1 MLNEIKIAL
10 RGLLKTP
17 GFTAIALVTIALAIG
32 ANTAVFSLING
43 LLVKPLPYSDP
54 VKLVLLWEKF
64 AAQGLERIP
73 VSAPE
78 FLDLEKEAQS
88 YSRIAAFDYRTF
100 NMSGSDLPERI
111 SGAVVSPALFPL
123 LGVKPIVGRTFS
135 VEEQGEGHDD
145 VIVISGR
152 LWKRRFNSDPALI
165 GKPLLLNGRSYIV
178 IGVMPAS
185 FEFPIPLFNVQ
196 GGQFAERVD
205 VWKPAAFTPIEMQ
218 TRYSRSYGVI
228 ARLRPDVTPERAQ
241 AELNTIMAN
250 WIRIHPDL
258 YSATQGFGAK
268 VYPLHDQVVGGMR
281 KGLMILL
288 GSVAGV
294 LLIACAN
301 LATMLLARAS
311 ARERELA
318 IRVALG
324 AGPWRL
330 LRQMLTES
338 VLLAIG
344 GAVVGV
350 VLSIWALDLLAKIG
364 ARTVPRLAEANV
376 DIVVLLVTAVVAI
389 VTGILFGLVPAF
401 ASAKPE
407 LTDALKEGGRGATS
421 GTRRNRIRNS
431 LVAAEIALALVLLIG
446 AGLLMKSY
454 VHIQSASPGFNPQ
467 NVLTMEIALSDI
479 KYPPQSSP
487 EYRGGESMLRFW
499 NEAIRRI
506 RQLPGVQA
514 VGGTT
519 ILPLSGSNSDW
530 SFNIE
535 GRKMGPKDP
544 GPDEELRDITPDYFR
559 VIQTPLLRGRFF
571 TEHDDASAP
580 LVTIINEAM
589 AKKYWPNEEALGK
602 RITFDDPRKD
612 PKWVM
617 IVGVVG
623 SIRHRALDVD
633 PQPEYY
639 RPVAQWPQRQ
649 LILTV
654 RSAQNPRSLAS
665 TVRREIQAI
674 DPDQPVASVRTLEAV
689 AAESI
694 APRRISMVLL
704 GAFAGIALLLA
715 SVGIYGVVS
724 YLVVQRTHEIGVR
737 MALGAQRRDVLRLI
751 VGHAAKLVGI
761 GTVIGLV
768 LAFLSTRL
776 LSVLLYNVGAFDVTT
791 FVFVTIALT
800 AVALLASYIPAL
812 RAARADPVVA
822 LGHDV

>member
-1 MLNEIKIAL
+1 
-10 RGLLKTP
+10 
-17 GFTAIALVTIALAIG
+17 
-32 ANTAVFSLING
+32 
-43 LLVKPLPYSDP
+43 
-54 VKLVLLWEKF
+54 
-64 AAQGLERIP
+64 
-73 VSAPE
+73 
-78 FLDLEKEAQS
+78 
-88 YSRIAAFDYRTF
+88 
-100 NMSGSDLPERI
+100 
-111 SGAVVSPALFPL
+111 
-123 LGVKPIVGRTFS
+123 
-135 VEEQGEGHDD
+135 
-145 VIVISGR
+145 
-152 LWKRRFNSDPALI
+152 
-165 GKPLLLNGRSYIV
+165 
-178 IGVMPAS
+178 
-185 FEFPIPLFNVQ
+185 
-196 GGQFAERVD
+196 
-205 VWKPAAFTPIEMQ
+205 
-218 TRYSRSYGVI
+218 
-228 ARLRPDVTPERAQ
+228 
-241 AELNTIMAN
+241 
-250 WIRIHPDL
+250 
-258 YSATQGFGAK
+258 
-268 VYPLHDQVVGGMR
+268 
-281 KGLMILL
+281 
-288 GSVAGV
+288 
-294 LLIACAN
+294 
-301 LATMLLARAS
+301 MLLARAS

-376 DIVVLLVTAVVAI
+376 DIAVLLVTAVVAV

-401 ASAKPE
+401 VSAKPE

-454 VHIQSASPGFNPQ
+454 VHVQSASPGFNPQ

-654 RSAQNPRSLAS
+654 RSAQDPRSLAS
-665 TVRREIQAI
+665 TVRPEIQAI

-694 APRRISMVLL
+694 APRRISVVLL

-715 SVGIYGVVS
+715 GVGIYGVIS

-737 MALGAQRRDVLRLI
+737 MALGAQRGDVLRLV
-751 VGHAAKLVGI
+751 VGHALKLVAI

-768 LAFLSTRL
+768 LALLSTRT
-776 LSVLLYNVGAFDVTT
+776 LSALLYNVGALDATT
-791 FVFVTIALT
+791 FILVTIMLA
-800 AVALLASYIPAL
+800 AIALLASYIPAL
-812 RAARADPVVA
+812 RATRADPMIA
-822 LGHDV
+822 LTHNA

>member
-1 MLNEIKIAL
+1 MLNEIKIAV

-17 GFTAIALVTIALAIG
+17 AFTAIALVTIALAIG

-54 VKLVLLWEKF
+54 AKLVLLWEKF
-64 AAQGLERIP
+64 TAQGLERIP
-73 VSAPE
+73 VSPPE
-78 FLDLEKEAQS
+78 FVDFEKQAQS
-88 YSRIAAFDYRTF
+88 YSRIAIFDYRSF
-100 NMSGSDLPERI
+100 NMSEGNVPERI

-123 LGVKPIVGRTFS
+123 LGVEPIAGRTFS
-135 VEEQGEGHDD
+135 EEEQGEGHDD
-145 VIVISGR
+145 LIVISER
-152 LWKRRFNSDPALI
+152 LWKRRFNSDPALV
-165 GKPLLLNGRSYIV
+165 GKPLLLNGRKYIV

-185 FEFPIPLFNVQ
+185 FEFPIPLFNVR

-205 VWKPAAFTPIEMQ
+205 IWKPVAFTPLEMQ
-218 TRYSRSYGVI
+218 TRYSRSYGII
-228 ARLRPDVTPERAQ
+228 ARLRPDVTPEKAQ
-241 AELNTIMAN
+241 AELNTITTN
-250 WIRIHPDL
+250 WTRIHPDL
-258 YSATQGFGAK
+258 YRASQGFGAK

-281 KGLMILL
+281 KGLLILL
-288 GSVAGV
+288 GAVAGV

-344 GAVVGV
+344 GAVAGV
-350 VLSIWALDLLAKIG
+350 MLSIWGLDLLARIG

-376 DIVVLLVTAVVAI
+376 DVAVLLGTAVVAV
-389 VTGILFGLVPAF
+389 VTGILFGLVPAL

-407 LTDALKEGGRGATS
+407 LTDVLKEGGRGATA

-454 VHIQSASPGFNPQ
+454 VRVQSVSPGFNPR

-479 KYPPQSSP
+479 KYPAQSSP

-499 NEAIRRI
+499 NEAVRRI
-506 RQLPGVQA
+506 RQLPGVEA

-519 ILPLSGSNSDW
+519 ILPLSGWNSDW
-530 SFNIE
+530 SFDIE
-535 GRKMGPKDP
+535 GRKMGSKDP

-571 TEHDDASAP
+571 TEHDDATAP

-602 RITFDDPRKD
+602 RITFDNPQKD
-612 PKWVM
+612 PKWVT

-623 SIRHRALDVD
+623 SVRHRALDID

-639 RPVAQWPQRQ
+639 RPVAQRPQRQ
-649 LILTV
+649 LILVV
-654 RSAQNPRSLAS
+654 RSAQDPRSLAS
-665 TVRREIQAI
+665 AVRHEIQAV
-674 DPDQPVASVRTLEAV
+674 DPDQPIASVRTLEAV
-689 AAESI
+689 ASESI
-694 APRRISMVLL
+694 APRRISVVLL
-704 GAFAGIALLLA
+704 GTFAGIALLLA
-715 SVGIYGVVS
+715 GVGIYGVIS

-737 MALGAQRRDVLRLI
+737 MALGAQRRDVLRLV
-751 VGHAAKLVGI
+751 VGHALKLVAI

-768 LAFLSTRL
+768 LAVLSTRM
-776 LSVLLYNVGAFDVTT
+776 LSALLYNVGAFDATT
-791 FVFVTIALT
+791 FIFVTITLA

-812 RAARADPVVA
+812 RATRADPMIA
-822 LGHDV
+822 LSHNA